1 MDKNNVWFITTKTN
15 LHVGNENTSSYG
27 LIDLAVQRN
36 VTTGLPCINSSSLK
50 GALSEYASHKGL
62 TPLQRIGIFGSD
74 KTKENK
80 DTKKGQY
87 TFFDAN
93 ILFLPV
99 QDENNLYH
107 LETSHDVIK
116 RFKNQLG
123 LFGVYFKD
131 GNEELDDDSVLKILK
146 ETLQIQKVVKFA
158 EPDDA
163 KFIEWCSDDNLP
175 IIARN
180 VLENGESKNLWYEQ
194 VVPAE
199 TVFYTVIDDNDASIK
214 KHENDEKGEKKVL
227 EKMMKNASF
236 IQIGANATIGYG
248 YCKFTNL
255 K

>member
-1 MDKNNVWFITTKTN
+1 MDKKNVWFITAKTN

-50 GALSEYASHKGL
+50 GALNEFASRYQDL
-62 TPLQRIGIFGSD
+62 DRMMIFGSD
-74 KTKENK
+74 KK
-80 DTKKGQY
+80 DKSKGSEKGKY

-99 QDENNLYH
+99 QDETDLFH
-107 LETSHDVIK
+107 LETSQNVIQQF
-116 RFKNQLG
+116 RSQLT
-123 LFGVYFKD
+123 LFGIQLNKD
-131 GNEELDDDSVLKILK
+131 DHTLLK
-146 ETLQIQKVVKFA
+146 ELKELLNIKKEVRFSSSNAQ
-158 EPDDA
+158 
-163 KFIEWCSDDNLP
+163 FIEMCSDDNLP

-180 VLENGESKNLWYEQ
+180 VLSNGESKNLWYEQ

-199 TVFYTVIDDNDASIK
+199 TVFYTIIDDHADTTLA
-214 KHENDEKGEKKVL
+214 EKIGAD
-227 EKMMKNASF
+227 NA
-236 IQIGANATIGYG
+236 IVQIGADATIGYG

>member
-1 MDKNNVWFITTKTN
+1 MDKNNVWFITAKTN

-50 GALSEYASHKGL
+50 GALNEYAAKEAKLESDNLIK
-62 TPLQRIGIFGSD
+62 IFGSD
-74 KTKENK
+74 KVKENGK
-80 DTKKGQY
+80 SRNSDTQKGQY

-99 QDENNLYH
+99 QSDTNLYE
-107 LETSHDVIK
+107 LVTCDAVLNRFFKQVKLMTGKDITENDLRDFKYTKTIK
-116 RFKNQLG
+116 G
-123 LFGVYFKD
+123 EVVT
-131 GNEELDDDSVLKILK
+131 EE
-146 ETLQIQKVVKFA
+146 
-158 EPDDA
+158 
-163 KFIEWCSDDNLP
+163 KFIELCSDDNLP

-180 VLENGESKNLWYEQ
+180 VLDNGESKNLWYEQ

-199 TVFYTVIDDNDASIK
+199 TVFYTIIDD
-214 KHENDEKGEKKVL
+214 KGDRTLANKIADDKAIV
-227 EKMMKNASF
+227 
-236 IQIGANATIGYG
+236 QIGANATIGYG

>member
-1 MDKNNVWFITTKTN
+1 MNKENIWFITPKTN
-15 LHVGNENTSSYG
+15 MHVGNENTTSYG

-50 GALSEYASHKGL
+50 GALNEFSTQFAELDRLK
-62 TPLQRIGIFGSD
+62 IFGSD
-74 KTKENK
+74 KK
-80 DTKKGQY
+80 DKSKGSEKGRY

-99 QDENNLYH
+99 QDNENLYH
-107 LETSHDVIK
+107 LETSHDVIR
-116 RFKNQLG
+116 RFRNQMA
-123 LFGVYFKD
+123 LFGIQLNQDDEVLK
-131 GNEELDDDSVLKILK
+131 EELKKALG
-146 ETLQIQKVVKFA
+146 IQKEVIFSK
-158 EPDDA
+158 DA
-163 KFIEWCSDDNLP
+163 QNRDNDALFIDLCSDDNLP

-199 TVFYTVIDDNDASIK
+199 TVFYTIIDSNGDATLANKIG
-214 KHENDEKGEKKVL
+214 D
-227 EKMMKNASF
+227 AI

-248 YCKFTNL
+248 FCKFTNL